1 MLRLYFYGWDM
12 GKEKKYNLICHC
24 EERKRRSN
32 LITLG
37 DCFVG
42 SLSLLAMTLVS
53 LAFMP
58 FTSAKLTNNVHE
70 NKRQYGS
77 EVITKYFSEEEG
89 RSFTGKK
96 VYQLPFFGWQVE
108 VLYTNGMSFSEAARP
123 KGNKVNKQ
131 LITEK
136 EANAIADFLFPKKER
151 GAYRKQVTNVNF
163 ISHFFES
170 GVVSYEIKLDDRR
183 KRQLG
188 VSGVRTVLYEKGQTF
203 KNIMINAYH

>member
-12 GKEKKYNLICHC
+12 GKEKKYNLMCHSRLRGNP
-24 EERKRRSN
+24 EKRCTRCTFWIPIFMGMTF
-32 LITLG
+32 LI
-37 DCFVG
+37 
-42 SLSLLAMTLVS
+42 
-53 LAFMP
+53 
-58 FTSAKLTNNVHE
+58 FTFSPCATAKLTNNVHE

-151 GAYRKQVTNVNF
+151 GAYRKQVTNANF

-170 GVVSYEIKLDDRR
+170 GVVSYEMRLDDRR